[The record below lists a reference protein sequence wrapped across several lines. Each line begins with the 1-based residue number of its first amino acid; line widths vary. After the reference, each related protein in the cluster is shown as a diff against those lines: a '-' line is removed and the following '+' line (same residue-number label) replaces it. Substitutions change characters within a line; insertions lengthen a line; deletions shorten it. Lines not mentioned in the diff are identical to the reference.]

1 MGGTNSIRNPQQL
14 EIDYFGKKELV
25 DFKMN
30 LFLITEDKTIK
41 NFFKKLTDPQNEQNE
56 NYDLNRDIPLTHV
69 NYKGWKYFYY
79 EKKENENIKELL
91 NKTFNKISEWKNDNN
106 IPFGNTFII
115 YLQNFENN
123 NLLNYLECFIEKEF
137 SEGEQPF
144 IVFLINREENEINAK
159 KKELREILKEAAQN
173 FIKRKYKNKEIEERL
188 NNLVIEEYYL
198 PYNIF
203 LIPYN
208 KNNKRNLNNND
219 NNRINNIDEN
229 NQIID
234 KNDNNSIKNYNN
246 NNNIIND
253 YNNIINND
261 NNNIINNNIINN
273 INDDNIII
281 PNNDNINNKNIAL
294 INNYLL
300 KFASCYN
307 EIGDY
312 FSIDESNELSYNFLK
327 FYALEELG
335 QVKVH
340 L

>member
-56 NYDLNRDIPLTHV
+56 NCDLNRDIPLTHA

-159 KKELREILKEAAQN
+159 KR
-173 FIKRKYKNKEIEERL
+173 
-188 NNLVIEEYYL
+188 V
-198 PYNIF
+198 
-203 LIPYN
+203 
-208 KNNKRNLNNND
+208 KRNSQ
-219 NNRINNIDEN
+219 R
-229 NQIID
+229 
-234 KNDNNSIKNYNN
+234 S
-246 NNNIIND
+246 
-253 YNNIINND
+253 
-261 NNNIINNNIINN
+261 
-273 INDDNIII
+273 
-281 PNNDNINNKNIAL
+281 
-294 INNYLL
+294 
-300 KFASCYN
+300 S
-307 EIGDY
+307 
-312 FSIDESNELSYNFLK
+312 SK
-327 FYALEELG
+327 FY
-335 QVKVH
+335 QKKIKK
-340 L
+340 

>member
-1 MGGTNSIRNPQQL
+1 M
-14 EIDYFGKKELV
+14 
-25 DFKMN
+25 
-30 LFLITEDKTIK
+30 
-41 NFFKKLTDPQNEQNE
+41 
-56 NYDLNRDIPLTHV
+56 
-69 NYKGWKYFYY
+69 
-79 EKKENENIKELL
+79 
-91 NKTFNKISEWKNDNN
+91 
-106 IPFGNTFII
+106 
-115 YLQNFENN
+115 
-123 NLLNYLECFIEKEF
+123 
-137 SEGEQPF
+137 
-144 IVFLINREENEINAK
+144 
-159 KKELREILKEAAQN
+159 
-173 FIKRKYKNKEIEERL
+173 
-188 NNLVIEEYYL
+188 

-234 KNDNNSIKNYNN
+234 KNNNNSIKNDN

-273 INDDNIII
+273 INDDIIII

-300 KFASCYN
+300 KFACCYN

-312 FSIDESNELSYNFLK
+312 FSIDESNELSYNFFNILCIGRTGAGK
-327 FYALEELG
+327 STFINTFFNDRKTIIGEGNISKTHRINFYSDQINHIRIYDTIGFEDDDSANKIIDLLQKLNVEL
-335 QVKVH
+335 VNCKNKIH
-340 L
+340 LILYFIIEGSTFFKNVNMTYLMKY